1 MKYKAHLL
9 VTKILKRQNFE
20 GNEEIDL
27 REKNILSWQNIWN
40 SRQITADIKVELE
53 NQEEVSRE
61 EELAWYMYF
70 SWSKKCKPCHGGIN
84 SQLLSTVS
92 LLLITGYNS
101 LALRHFSW

>member
-53 NQEEVSRE
+53 N
-61 EELAWYMYF
+61 
-70 SWSKKCKPCHGGIN
+70 
-84 SQLLSTVS
+84 
-92 LLLITGYNS
+92 
-101 LALRHFSW
+101 

>member
-53 NQEEVSRE
+53 NQEEASRE
-61 EELAWYMYF
+61 EELA
-70 SWSKKCKPCHGGIN
+70 
-84 SQLLSTVS
+84 
-92 LLLITGYNS
+92 
-101 LALRHFSW
+101 